1 MLLAQPYAATRPT
14 PPPNDEGK
22 GKGTGKGNDNSKGAG
37 KGKLRPD
44 AFLTN
49 AELLERRAERQRR
62 RLIYQWRLAEVRC
75 LTAGVVCKTLT

>member
-1 MLLAQPYAATRPT
+1 MPQLPNFKLEHGNALLLVQGTSPEERQNA
-14 PPPNDEGK
+14 K
-22 GKGTGKGNDNSKGAG
+22 GRGQGQRQGQRRG

-62 RLIYQWRLAEVRC
+62 RLGYQ
-75 LTAGVVCKTLT
+75 

>member
-1 MLLAQPYAATRPT
+1 MPQPRHTLQPRPT
-14 PPPNDEGK
+14 PEWDAVGPPRRRHPDQRRGQGLSK
-22 GKGTGKGNDNSKGAG
+22 GAGKGNDKGEGAG

-62 RLIYQWRLAEVRC
+62 RLGYQ
-75 LTAGVVCKTLT
+75 